1 MIINSGSSRHND
13 SDMKQLKGISLAQLD
28 FIPEHLGDLLYQEGP
43 VLAHFVNKDN
53 PSDHYI
59 YRWTDMNDNCNRWLV
74 IKVTEKQLFEY
85 LSRQTSLL
93 QLIQSASFVYFLD
106 LGNDLHAIQI
116 VLTPI
121 ADVPPEYLPGASAYF
136 DENQFEPYATE
147 LRNRLKYKIP
157 FDLALQ
163 KALGDLLKEYG
174 KAATTL

>member
-1 MIINSGSSRHND
+1 MIFNHQTELDQLSVKCPPERCKPPTISAFWWVFDDMND

-28 FIPEHLGDLLYQEGP
+28 FIPEHLGDLFYQEGP
-43 VLAHFVNKDN
+43 ILAHFVNKDN

-59 YRWTDMNDNCNRWLV
+59 YRWTDMNDIGNRWLV
-74 IKVTEKQLFEY
+74 IKVT
-85 LSRQTSLL
+85 
-93 QLIQSASFVYFLD
+93 
-106 LGNDLHAIQI
+106 
-116 VLTPI
+116 
-121 ADVPPEYLPGASAYF
+121 
-136 DENQFEPYATE
+136 ENQFEPYATE